1 MRRIRFTWR
10 WPFVR
15 LLPPPRSTLLV
26 VRLARMYRIHPDM
39 GHGECALC
47 REQVGIFPAGMV
59 FLRSYP
65 GRVDVV
71 CSDCQAVPMGGGT
84 PVPGMAVDLRGTV
97 PRWPVGR
104 GPTP

>member
-71 CSDCQAVPMGGGT
+71 CSDCQARDARARNGRRPPRHGAA
-84 PVPGMAVDLRGTV
+84 MASG
-97 PRWPVGR
+97 
-104 GPTP
+104 